1 MPPYITLSNTENI
14 SVILGTTTS
23 VESQV
28 MGGSSS
34 QVCITPPQIRDRA
47 SHPPN
52 ISVSVHGYQDIDM
65 LDYNLDS
72 DDEIETVSVMVVDE
86 AGTWCQ

>member
-34 QVCITPPQIRDRA
+34 QVCITPQIRDRA
-47 SHPPN
+47 SQPPN
-52 ISVSVHGYQDIDM
+52 IPVYDGFQDM

-72 DDEIETVSVMVVDE
+72 DDEMESVSVMVVDE